1 MEKRKFNVMDVLGEQ
16 LAGVADTMLEI
27 SIDDIR
33 DNPRNFYPTPDP
45 QALRAL
51 ADSIRANGLLEPPTV
66 VPAGDGTYRLISGH
80 SRLAAIRSMWEDGT
94 EEDWARFSKILCR
107 VLPPMSDGQ
116 EQAAVI
122 EANRQRAKSNALLA
136 DEAEKLT
143 EAYIKRREAGEQ
155 LPGRI
160 RDYVAEALQVKATK
174 VANLSAIKN
183 GLKVP
188 GIVERWKHNEIPEA
202 AALEIARMDIEEQYR
217 LLDWTIESES
227 HYYSIRDVKMF
238 HIFWTM
244 FPHNCPESSGLCP
257 NAGPMYDRFY
267 TYGALNNCTGCCRS
281 CNKKDTCK
289 TVCQYFKPET
299 QPETQPEPEPEVKRN
314 PAVDDPRLDWHNMV
328 PIFCKRVK
336 ALRVSTGMSKKE
348 FAESINEYP
357 NTYSAYENNSIC
369 GADKVPKLALCLG
382 TTTDYLYGLTD
393 ELTPPTLPEGQ
404 LMIAGWMPGS
414 TNPAEPGEFAAYVD
428 LGDGKL
434 LKRFFDW
441 DGQHWMM
448 PGGIEA
454 QAPVVWWMRLPP
466 VPAAGKGAHT

>member
-1 MEKRKFNVMDVLGEQ
+1 MAGKNFDISKFAATLKPVSES
-16 LAGVADTMLEI
+16 DTMMEI
-27 SIDDIR
+27 PVDDIR

-80 SRLAAIRSMWEDGT
+80 SRLAAIRSMREDGT
-94 EEDWARFSKILCR
+94 EEDLARFSKILCR
-107 VLPPMSDGQ
+107 VLPPMSEGQ

-122 EANRQRAKSNALLA
+122 EANRQRVKSNALLA

-143 EAYIKRREAGEQ
+143 AAYIKRREAGEE

-160 RDYVAEALQVKATK
+160 RDRVAEALKINATK

-188 GIVERWKHNEIPEA
+188 GLVERWKRDEIPEA
-202 AALEIARMDIEEQYR
+202 AALQIARMDIDEQYR
-217 LLDWTIESES
+217 LLDWIIDKRRSCTINEVRKFSTCYTVTRRKCE
-227 HYYSIRDVKMF
+227 HTGRM
-238 HIFWTM
+238 
-244 FPHNCPESSGLCP
+244 CE
-257 NAGPMYDRFY
+257 NAERMYDHDYR
-267 TYGALNNCTGCCRS
+267 YGEWHGSNCCLHCLDR
-281 CNKKDTCK
+281 DTCPAA
-289 TVCQYFKPET
+289 CQYMEKKPVE
-299 QPETQPEPEPEVKRN
+299 QPEKPPLN
-314 PAVDDPRLDWHNMV
+314 PAVKDPRLDYKVMV
-328 PIFCKRVK
+328 PTFCQRVR
-336 ALRVSTGMSKKE
+336 ALREQTGMSKKE

-404 LMIAGWMPGS
+404 LMISGWMPGS
-414 TNPAEPGEFAAYVD
+414 TTPAEPGEFATYVD

-454 QAPVVWWMRLPP
+454 QAPVAWWMRLPP
-466 VPAAGKGAHT
+466 VPAAGKGDGND

>member
-1 MEKRKFNVMDVLGEQ
+1 MAGKNFDISKFAATIKPVSES
-16 LAGVADTMLEI
+16 DTMMEI
-27 SIDDIR
+27 PVDDIR
-33 DNPRNFYPTPDP
+33 DNPRNFYPTPDS

-51 ADSIRANGLLEPPTV
+51 MDSIRANGLLEPPTV

-80 SRLAAIRSMWEDGT
+80 SRLAAIKALRET
-94 EEDWARFSKILCR
+94 ETPDQWATVLCR
-107 VLPPMSDGQ
+107 VLPPMSEGQ

-122 EANRQRAKSNALLA
+122 EANRQRVKSNALLA

-143 EAYIKRREAGEQ
+143 AAYIKRREAGEE

-160 RDYVAEALQVKATK
+160 RDHVAAVLQVNATK
-174 VANLSAIKN
+174 LANLAVIKK

-188 GIVERWKHNEIPEA
+188 GMVRKWEAGDIPEA
-202 AALEIARMDIEEQYR
+202 VALEIARMDIEEQYR

-238 HIFWTM
+238 HTFWTM
-244 FPHNCPESSGLCP
+244 FPHNCPESSGMCP

-267 TYGALNNCTGCCRS
+267 TYGALNNCAGCCRW
-281 CNKKDTCK
+281 CNKRDTCK

-299 QPETQPEPEPEVKRN
+299 QAEPEPEVKRN

-393 ELTPPTLPEGQ
+393 ELTPPTLPESQ
-404 LMIAGWMPGS
+404 LMISGWMPGS
-414 TNPAEPGEFAAYVD
+414 TTPAEPGEFAVCVD
-428 LGDGKL
+428 LGGGKL
-434 LKRFFDW
+434 WKRFFDW

-448 PGGIEA
+448 SGGIEA

-466 VPAAGKGAHT
+466 VPAAGKGADT

>member
-1 MEKRKFNVMDVLGEQ
+1 MAGKNFDISKFAATLKPVSES
-16 LAGVADTMLEI
+16 DTMLEI

-51 ADSIRANGLLEPPTV
+51 MDSIRANGLLEPPTV
-66 VPAGDGTYRLISGH
+66 VPSGDGQTYRLISGH
-80 SRLAAIRSMWEDGT
+80 SRMAAIKALRET
-94 EEDWARFSKILCR
+94 ETPDQWTTVLCR
-107 VLPPMSDGQ
+107 VLPPMSEGQ

-122 EANRQRAKSNALLA
+122 EANRQRVKSNALLA

-143 EAYIKRREAGEQ
+143 AAYIKRREAGEE

-160 RDYVAEALQVKATK
+160 RDHVAEALQVKATK
-174 VANLSAIKN
+174 IANLSAIKN

-188 GIVERWKHNEIPEA
+188 GLVERWKRDEIPEA
-202 AALEIARMDIEEQYR
+202 AALQIARMDIDEQYR
-217 LLDWTIESES
+217 LLDWIIDKRRSCTINE
-227 HYYSIRDVKMF
+227 VKKFDTCYTVVRRKCEHTGRM
-238 HIFWTM
+238 
-244 FPHNCPESSGLCP
+244 CE
-257 NAGPMYDRFY
+257 NAERMYDHDYR
-267 TYGALNNCTGCCRS
+267 YGEWHGNVCCLYCMDR
-281 CNKKDTCK
+281 DTCPAACK
-289 TVCQYFKPET
+289 YVEKKPVE
-299 QPETQPEPEPEVKRN
+299 QPEPGPVVKRN
-314 PAVDDPRLDWHNMV
+314 PAVDDPRLAWQTMV
-328 PIFCKRVK
+328 PTFCQRVK
-336 ALRVSTGMSKKE
+336 ELRIQTGMTRKE
-348 FAESINEYP
+348 FAWSIDEHP
-357 NTYSAYENNSIC
+357 GTYSACEHGSMC
-369 GADKVPKLALCLG
+369 GFEKIAKLALCFG
-382 TTTDYLYGLTD
+382 VSTDYLYGLTD

-441 DGQHWMM
+441 DGQRWMM

-466 VPAAGKGAHT
+466 VPAAGKGADT

>member
-16 LAGVADTMLEI
+16 LAGVADTMMEI
-27 SIDDIR
+27 PVDDIR

-45 QALRAL
+45 QTLRAL

-66 VPAGDGTYRLISGH
+66 VSAGDGTYRLISGH
-80 SRLAAIRSMWEDGT
+80 SRLAAIKALRET
-94 EEDWARFSKILCR
+94 ETPDQWATVLCR
-107 VLPPMSDGQ
+107 VLPPMSEGQ

-122 EANRQRAKSNALLA
+122 EANRQRVKSNALLA

-143 EAYIKRREAGEQ
+143 AAYIKRREAGEE

-160 RDYVAEALQVKATK
+160 RDHVAEALQVKATK
-174 VANLSAIKN
+174 IANLSAIKN

-188 GIVERWKHNEIPEA
+188 GLVERWKRDEIPEA
-202 AALEIARMDIEEQYR
+202 AALQIARMDIDEQYR
-217 LLDWTIESES
+217 LLDWIIDKRRSCTINEVRKFSTCYTVTRRKCE
-227 HYYSIRDVKMF
+227 HTGRM
-238 HIFWTM
+238 
-244 FPHNCPESSGLCP
+244 CE
-257 NAGPMYDRFY
+257 NAERMYDHDYR
-267 TYGALNNCTGCCRS
+267 YGEWHGSNCCLS
-281 CNKKDTCK
+281 CLDRDTCPAACK
-289 TVCQYFKPET
+289 YVEKKPVE
-299 QPETQPEPEPEVKRN
+299 QPEKPPLN
-314 PAVDDPRLDWHNMV
+314 PAAKDPRLDYKVMV
-328 PIFCKRVK
+328 PTFCQRVK
-336 ALRVSTGMSKKE
+336 ELRIQTGMTRKE
-348 FAESINEYP
+348 FAQSIDEFP
-357 NTYSAYENNSIC
+357 GTYSACENNSMC
-369 GADKVPKLALCLG
+369 GSEKIAKLALCFG
-382 TTTDYLYGLTD
+382 VSTDYLYGLTD

-466 VPAAGKGAHT
+466 VPAAGKGANT

>member
-1 MEKRKFNVMDVLGEQ
+1 MAGKNFDISKFAATLKPVSES
-16 LAGVADTMLEI
+16 DTMMEI
-27 SIDDIR
+27 PVDDIR

-94 EEDWARFSKILCR
+94 EEDLARFSKILCR
-107 VLPPMSDGQ
+107 VLPPMSEGQ

-122 EANRQRAKSNALLA
+122 EANRQRVKSNALLA

-143 EAYIKRREAGEQ
+143 AAYIKRREAGEE

-160 RDYVAEALQVKATK
+160 RDRVAEALKINATK

-188 GIVERWKHNEIPEA
+188 GLVERWKRDEIPEA
-202 AALEIARMDIEEQYR
+202 AALQIARMDIDEQYR
-217 LLDWTIESES
+217 LLDWIIDKRRSCTINEVRKFSTCYTVTRRKCE
-227 HYYSIRDVKMF
+227 HTGRM
-238 HIFWTM
+238 
-244 FPHNCPESSGLCP
+244 CE
-257 NAGPMYDRFY
+257 NAERMYDHDYR
-267 TYGALNNCTGCCRS
+267 YGEWHGSNCCLHCLDR
-281 CNKKDTCK
+281 DTCPAA
-289 TVCQYFKPET
+289 CQYVEKKPVE
-299 QPETQPEPEPEVKRN
+299 QPEKPPLN
-314 PAVDDPRLDWHNMV
+314 PAVKDPRLDYKVMV
-328 PIFCKRVK
+328 PTFCQRVR
-336 ALRVSTGMSKKE
+336 ALREQTGMSKKE

-404 LMIAGWMPGS
+404 LMISGWMPGS
-414 TNPAEPGEFAAYVD
+414 TTPAEPGEFATYVD

-441 DGQHWMM
+441 EIG
-448 PGGIEA
+448 
-454 QAPVVWWMRLPP
+454 R
-466 VPAAGKGAHT
+466 AHV

>member
-16 LAGVADTMLEI
+16 LAGVADTMMEI
-27 SIDDIR
+27 PVDDIR

-66 VPAGDGTYRLISGH
+66 VPSGDGTYRLISGH
-80 SRLAAIRSMWEDGT
+80 SRMAAVRKILTSG
-94 EEDWARFSKILCR
+94 EELGRFEKVLCR
-107 VLPPMSDGQ
+107 VLPPMSEGQ

-122 EANRQRAKSNALLA
+122 EANRQRVKSNALLA

-143 EAYIKRREAGEQ
+143 AAYIKRREAGEE

-160 RDYVAEALQVKATK
+160 RDHVAAVLQVNATK
-174 VANLSAIKN
+174 LANLAVIKK

-188 GIVERWKHNEIPEA
+188 GIVRKWEAGDLPEA
-202 AALEIARMDIEEQYR
+202 VALEIARMDIDEQYR

-238 HIFWTM
+238 HTLWTM

-281 CNKKDTCK
+281 CNKRDTCK

-299 QPETQPEPEPEVKRN
+299 QPEPEPEVKRN
-314 PAVDDPRLDWHNMV
+314 PAVADPRLDYKVMV
-328 PIFCKRVK
+328 PTFCQRVK
-336 ALRVSTGMSKKE
+336 ELREQTGMSRKE
-348 FAESINEYP
+348 FAQSIDEFP
-357 NTYSAYENNSIC
+357 GTYSACENNSMC
-369 GADKVPKLALCLG
+369 GSEKIAKLALCFG
-382 TTTDYLYGLTD
+382 VSTDYLYGLTD
-393 ELTPPTLPEGQ
+393 DPTP
-404 LMIAGWMPGS
+404 S
-414 TNPAEPGEFAAYVD
+414 
-428 LGDGKL
+428 
-434 LKRFFDW
+434 
-441 DGQHWMM
+441 
-448 PGGIEA
+448 A
-454 QAPVVWWMRLPP
+454 Q
-466 VPAAGKGAHT
+466 KGAEK

>member
-1 MEKRKFNVMDVLGEQ
+1 MAGKNFDISKFAATLKPVSES
-16 LAGVADTMLEI
+16 DTMMEI
-27 SIDDIR
+27 PVDDIR
-33 DNPRNFYPTPDP
+33 DNPRNFYPTPDT

-51 ADSIRANGLLEPPTV
+51 MESIRANGMLEPPTV

-107 VLPPMSDGQ
+107 VLPSMSEGQ

-122 EANRQRAKSNALLA
+122 EANRQRVKSNALLA
-136 DEAEKLT
+136 DEAERLT

-188 GIVERWKHNEIPEA
+188 GLVERWKRDEIPEA
-202 AALEIARMDIEEQYR
+202 AALQIARMDIDEQYR
-217 LLDWTIESES
+217 LLDWIIDKRRSCTINEVRKFSTCYTVTRRKCE
-227 HYYSIRDVKMF
+227 HTGRM
-238 HIFWTM
+238 
-244 FPHNCPESSGLCP
+244 CE
-257 NAGPMYDRFY
+257 NAERMYDHDYR
-267 TYGALNNCTGCCRS
+267 YGEWNGSNCCLHCLDR
-281 CNKKDTCK
+281 DTCPAA
-289 TVCQYFKPET
+289 CQYVEKKPVE
-299 QPETQPEPEPEVKRN
+299 QPEPGPVVKRN

-393 ELTPPTLPEGQ
+393 DPTPPALPEGQ

-466 VPAAGKGAHT
+466 VPAAGKGADE

>member
-1 MEKRKFNVMDVLGEQ
+1 MAGKNFDISKFAATIKPVSDS
-16 LAGVADTMLEI
+16 DTMMEI
-27 SIDDIR
+27 PVDNIR
-33 DNPRNFYPTPDP
+33 DNPRNFYPTPDT

-80 SRLAAIRSMWEDGT
+80 SRLAAIKALRET
-94 EEDWARFSKILCR
+94 ETPDQWATVLCR
-107 VLPPMSDGQ
+107 VLPPMSEGQ

-122 EANRQRAKSNALLA
+122 EANRQRVKSNALLA

-143 EAYIKRREAGEQ
+143 AAYIKRREAGEE

-160 RDYVAEALQVKATK
+160 RDHVAEALQVKATK
-174 VANLSAIKN
+174 IANLSAIKN

-188 GIVERWKHNEIPEA
+188 GLVERWKRDEIPEA
-202 AALEIARMDIEEQYR
+202 AALQIARMDIDEQYR
-217 LLDWTIESES
+217 LLDWIIDKRRSCTINEVRKFSTCYTVTRRKCE
-227 HYYSIRDVKMF
+227 HTGRM
-238 HIFWTM
+238 
-244 FPHNCPESSGLCP
+244 CE
-257 NAGPMYDRFY
+257 NAERMYDHDYR
-267 TYGALNNCTGCCRS
+267 YGEWHGLNCCLNCLDR
-281 CNKKDTCK
+281 DTCPAACK
-289 TVCQYFKPET
+289 YVEKKPVE
-299 QPETQPEPEPEVKRN
+299 QPEAPAVN
-314 PAVDDPRLDWHNMV
+314 PAAKDPRLDYKVMV
-328 PIFCKRVK
+328 PTFCQRVK
-336 ALRVSTGMSKKE
+336 ELRIQTGMSRKE
-348 FAESINEYP
+348 FAQSIDEFP
-357 NTYSAYENNSIC
+357 GTYSACENASMC
-369 GADKVPKLALCLG
+369 GSEKVAKLALCFG
-382 TTTDYLYGLTD
+382 VSTDYLYGLTD

-466 VPAAGKGAHT
+466 VPAAGKGADE

>member
-1 MEKRKFNVMDVLGEQ
+1 MAGKNFDISKFAATLKPVSKS
-16 LAGVADTMLEI
+16 DTMMEI
-27 SIDDIR
+27 PVDDIR

-94 EEDWARFSKILCR
+94 EEDLARFSKILCR
-107 VLPPMSDGQ
+107 VLPPMSEGQ

-122 EANRQRAKSNALLA
+122 EANRQRVKSNALLA

-143 EAYIKRREAGEQ
+143 AAYIKRREAGEE

-160 RDYVAEALQVKATK
+160 RDRVAEALKINATK

-188 GIVERWKHNEIPEA
+188 GLVERWKRDEIPEA
-202 AALEIARMDIEEQYR
+202 AALQIARMDIDEQYR
-217 LLDWTIESES
+217 LLDWIIDKRRSCTINEVRKFSTCYTVTRRKCE
-227 HYYSIRDVKMF
+227 HTGRM
-238 HIFWTM
+238 
-244 FPHNCPESSGLCP
+244 CE
-257 NAGPMYDRFY
+257 NAERMYDHDYR
-267 TYGALNNCTGCCRS
+267 YGEWHGSNCCLHCLDR
-281 CNKKDTCK
+281 DTCPAA
-289 TVCQYFKPET
+289 CQYVEKKPVE
-299 QPETQPEPEPEVKRN
+299 QPEKPPLN
-314 PAVDDPRLDWHNMV
+314 PAVKDPRLDYKVMV
-328 PIFCKRVK
+328 PTFCQRVR
-336 ALRVSTGMSKKE
+336 ALREQTGMSKKE

-404 LMIAGWMPGS
+404 LMISGWMPGS
-414 TNPAEPGEFAAYVD
+414 TTPAEPGEFATYVD

-454 QAPVVWWMRLPP
+454 QAPVAWWMRLPP
-466 VPAAGKGAHT
+466 VPAAGKGDGND

>member
-16 LAGVADTMLEI
+16 LAGVADTMMEI
-27 SIDDIR
+27 PVDDIR
-33 DNPRNFYPTPDP
+33 DNPRNFYPTPDS

-51 ADSIRANGLLEPPTV
+51 MDSIRANGLLEPPTV

-80 SRLAAIRSMWEDGT
+80 SRMAAIRALRET
-94 EEDWARFSKILCR
+94 ETPDQWATVLCR
-107 VLPPMSDGQ
+107 VLPPMSEGQ

-122 EANRQRAKSNALLA
+122 EANRQRVKSNALLA
-136 DEAEKLT
+136 DEAERLT

-188 GIVERWKHNEIPEA
+188 GIVESWKCNEIPEA
-202 AALEIARMDIEEQYR
+202 AALQIARMDLDEQYR
-217 LLDWTIESES
+217 LLDWIIDKNRP
-227 HYYSIRDVKMF
+227 YSINEVRKF
-238 HIFWTM
+238 STCYTM
-244 FPHNCPESSGLCP
+244 
-257 NAGPMYDRFY
+257 A
-267 TYGALNNCTGCCRS
+267 CRS
-281 CNKKDTCK
+281 CEHTGRMCENAERMYDHDYRYGAWLGSNCCMMCLKKDTCSAACK
-289 TVCQYFKPET
+289 YVEKKPVE
-299 QPETQPEPEPEVKRN
+299 QPEAPAVN
-314 PAVDDPRLDWHNMV
+314 PAAKDPRLDYKVMV
-328 PIFCKRVK
+328 PTFCQRVK
-336 ALRVSTGMSKKE
+336 ELRIQTGMTRKE
-348 FAESINEYP
+348 FAQSIDEFP
-357 NTYSAYENNSIC
+357 GTYSACENASMC
-369 GADKVPKLALCLG
+369 GSEKIAKLALCFG
-382 TTTDYLYGLTD
+382 VSTDYLYGLTD

-414 TNPAEPGEFAAYVD
+414 TTPAEPGEFAAYVD

-466 VPAAGKGAHT
+466 VPAAGKGAENA

>member
-16 LAGVADTMLEI
+16 LAGVADTMMEI
-27 SIDDIR
+27 PVDDIR

-66 VPAGDGTYRLISGH
+66 VPAGDGSYRLISGH
-80 SRLAAIRSMWEDGT
+80 SRLSAIKALRET
-94 EEDWARFSKILCR
+94 ETPDQWATVLCR
-107 VLPPMSDGQ
+107 VLPPMSEGQ

-122 EANRQRAKSNALLA
+122 EANRQRVKSNALLA
-136 DEAEKLT
+136 EEAARLT
-143 EAYIKRREAGEQ
+143 EAYIKRRETGEQ

-202 AALEIARMDIEEQYR
+202 AALMISRMNIDEQYR
-217 LLDWTIESES
+217 LLDWMIDKNRP
-227 HYYSIRDVKMF
+227 YSINEVRKF
-238 HIFWTM
+238 STCYTM
-244 FPHNCPESSGLCP
+244 TCRKCEHTGRMCE
-257 NAGPMYDRFY
+257 NAERMYDHDYR
-267 TYGALNNCTGCCRS
+267 YGAWLGSNCCMMCL
-281 CNKKDTCK
+281 KKDTCPAACK
-289 TVCQYFKPET
+289 YVEKKPVE
-299 QPETQPEPEPEVKRN
+299 QPEAPAVN
-314 PAVDDPRLDWHNMV
+314 PAAKDPRLDYKVMV
-328 PIFCKRVK
+328 PTFCQRVK
-336 ALRVSTGMSKKE
+336 ELRIQTGMTRKE
-348 FAESINEYP
+348 FAQSIDEFP
-357 NTYSAYENNSIC
+357 GTYSACENASMC
-369 GADKVPKLALCLG
+369 GSEKIAKLALCFG
-382 TTTDYLYGLTD
+382 VSTDYLYGLTD

-428 LGDGKL
+428 LGGGKL

-466 VPAAGKGAHT
+466 VPVAGKGADR

>member
-1 MEKRKFNVMDVLGEQ
+1 MAGKNFDISKFA
-16 LAGVADTMLEI
+16 AGIKPVRSESDTMMEI
-27 SIDDIR
+27 PVDDIR

-51 ADSIRANGLLEPPTV
+51 MDSIRANGLLEPPTV
-66 VPAGDGTYRLISGH
+66 VPAGDGSYRLISGH
-80 SRLAAIRSMWEDGT
+80 SRLAAIKALRET
-94 EEDWARFSKILCR
+94 ETPDQWATVLCR
-107 VLPPMSDGQ
+107 VLPPMSEGQ

-122 EANRQRAKSNALLA
+122 EANRQRVKSNALLA

-143 EAYIKRREAGEQ
+143 AAYIKRREAGEE

-160 RDYVAEALQVKATK
+160 RDHVAEALQVKATK
-174 VANLSAIKN
+174 IANLSAIKK

-188 GIVERWKHNEIPEA
+188 GIVRKWEAGDIPEA

-217 LLDWTIESES
+217 LLDWTIEGES
-227 HYYSIRDVKMF
+227 HYSIRDVKMF
-238 HIFWTM
+238 HALWTM

-289 TVCQYFKPET
+289 TVCQYFKT
-299 QPETQPEPEPEVKRN
+299 ETQPEPEPEVKRN

-454 QAPVVWWMRLPP
+454 QASDVAWWMRLPP
-466 VPAAGKGAHT
+466 VPAAGKGADT

>member
-16 LAGVADTMLEI
+16 LAGVADSMMEI
-27 SIDDIR
+27 PVDNIR

-51 ADSIRANGLLEPPTV
+51 MDSIRANGLLEPPTV

-80 SRLAAIRSMWEDGT
+80 SRLAAIKALRET
-94 EEDWARFSKILCR
+94 ETPDQWATVLCR
-107 VLPPMSDGQ
+107 VLPPMSEGQ

-122 EANRQRAKSNALLA
+122 EANRQRVKSNALLA

-143 EAYIKRREAGEQ
+143 AAYIKRREAGEE

-160 RDYVAEALQVKATK
+160 RVYVAEALQVKATK
-174 VANLSAIKN
+174 IANLSAIKN

-188 GIVERWKHNEIPEA
+188 GIVERWKRDEIPEA
-202 AALEIARMDIEEQYR
+202 AALQIARMDIDEQYR
-217 LLDWTIESES
+217 LLDWIIDKRRSCTINEVRKFSTCYTVTRRKCDHTGRMCE
-227 HYYSIRDVKMF
+227 
-238 HIFWTM
+238 
-244 FPHNCPESSGLCP
+244 
-257 NAGPMYDRFY
+257 NAERMYDHDYR
-267 TYGALNNCTGCCRS
+267 YGEWHGSNCCLNCLDR
-281 CNKKDTCK
+281 DTCPAACK
-289 TVCQYFKPET
+289 YVEKKPVE
-299 QPETQPEPEPEVKRN
+299 QPEAPAVN
-314 PAVDDPRLDWHNMV
+314 PAAKDPRLDYKVMV
-328 PIFCKRVK
+328 PTFCQRVK
-336 ALRVSTGMSKKE
+336 ALRIQTGMTRKE
-348 FAESINEYP
+348 FAQSIDEFP
-357 NTYSAYENNSIC
+357 GTYSACENNSMC
-369 GADKVPKLALCLG
+369 GPAKIAKLALCFG
-382 TTTDYLYGLTD
+382 VSTDYLYGLTD

-434 LKRFFDW
+434 VKRFFDW

-466 VPAAGKGAHT
+466 VPAAGKGADT

>member
-16 LAGVADTMLEI
+16 LAGVADTMMEI
-27 SIDDIR
+27 PVNDIR

-51 ADSIRANGLLEPPTV
+51 MDSIRANGLLEPPTV
-66 VPAGDGTYRLISGH
+66 VPAGGGTYRLISGH
-80 SRLAAIRSMWEDGT
+80 SRMAAIKALRET
-94 EEDWARFSKILCR
+94 ETPDQWATVLCR
-107 VLPPMSDGQ
+107 VLPPMSEGQ

-122 EANRQRAKSNALLA
+122 EANRQRVKSNALLA

-143 EAYIKRREAGEQ
+143 AAYIKRREAGED

-160 RDYVAEALQVKATK
+160 RDRVAEALKVNATK

-188 GIVERWKHNEIPEA
+188 GLVERWKRDEIPEA
-202 AALEIARMDIEEQYR
+202 AALQIARMDIDEQYR
-217 LLDWTIESES
+217 LLDWIIDKRRSCTINEVRKFSTCYTVTRRKCE
-227 HYYSIRDVKMF
+227 HTGRM
-238 HIFWTM
+238 
-244 FPHNCPESSGLCP
+244 CE
-257 NAGPMYDRFY
+257 NAERMYDHDYR
-267 TYGALNNCTGCCRS
+267 YGEWHGLNCCLS
-281 CNKKDTCK
+281 CLDRDTCPA
-289 TVCQYFKPET
+289 VCKYVEKKPVE
-299 QPETQPEPEPEVKRN
+299 QPEKPPLN
-314 PAVDDPRLDWHNMV
+314 PAVKDPRLDYTVMV
-328 PIFCKRVK
+328 PTFCQRVR
-336 ALRVSTGMSKKE
+336 ALREQTGMSRKE
-348 FAESINEYP
+348 FAQSIDEFP
-357 NTYSAYENNSIC
+357 GTYSACENNSMC
-369 GADKVPKLALCLG
+369 GSEKIAKLALCFG
-382 TTTDYLYGLTD
+382 VSTDYLYGLTD

-428 LGDGKL
+428 LGNGKL
-434 LKRFFDW
+434 VKRFFDW

-466 VPAAGKGAHT
+466 VPAAGKGADT

>member
-1 MEKRKFNVMDVLGEQ
+1 MAGKNFDISKFAATLKPVSES
-16 LAGVADTMLEI
+16 DTMMEI
-27 SIDDIR
+27 PVDDIR

-94 EEDWARFSKILCR
+94 EEDLARFSKILCR
-107 VLPPMSDGQ
+107 VLPPMSEGQ

-122 EANRQRAKSNALLA
+122 EANRQRVKSNALLA

-143 EAYIKRREAGEQ
+143 AAYIKRREAGEE

-160 RDYVAEALQVKATK
+160 RDRVAEALKINTTK

-188 GIVERWKHNEIPEA
+188 GLVERWKRDEIPEA
-202 AALEIARMDIEEQYR
+202 AALQIARMDIDEQYR
-217 LLDWTIESES
+217 LLDWIIDKRRSCTINEVRKFSTCYTVTRRKCE
-227 HYYSIRDVKMF
+227 HTGRM
-238 HIFWTM
+238 
-244 FPHNCPESSGLCP
+244 CE
-257 NAGPMYDRFY
+257 NAERMYDHDYR
-267 TYGALNNCTGCCRS
+267 YGEWHGSNCCLHCLDR
-281 CNKKDTCK
+281 DTCPAA
-289 TVCQYFKPET
+289 CQHVEKKPVE
-299 QPETQPEPEPEVKRN
+299 QPEKPPLN
-314 PAVDDPRLDWHNMV
+314 PAVKDPRLDYKVMV
-328 PIFCKRVK
+328 PTFCQRVR
-336 ALRVSTGMSKKE
+336 ALREQTGMSKKE

-404 LMIAGWMPGS
+404 LMISGWMPGS
-414 TNPAEPGEFAAYVD
+414 TTPAEPGEFATYVD

-454 QAPVVWWMRLPP
+454 QAPVAWWMRLPP
-466 VPAAGKGAHT
+466 VPAAGKGDGND